1 MANTENI
8 EQTEQTEQT
17 GKPKKKSNA
26 LFAIIFSIL
35 VVAGIIYG
43 VITYLHSQKH
53 QETDDAQISSD
64 ISPVIPRVPGYI
76 KEVRVHDHQ
85 YVHKGDTL
93 VILDDRDLKI
103 QLENATA
110 ALTSAESGVGVSSA
124 GVGYSQSNI
133 ISTKSSVE
141 TIDAQ
146 IEQAKVNLWRANNDF
161 ERYSNLIKD
170 HTITQQQFEE
180 AQATKEL
187 AERQLGVL
195 QAQKAT
201 AQKQTA
207 AMTSQKQVSVSQVSV
222 SQAKIKEAQAAV
234 DAAALNVSYTV
245 ITAQV
250 DGQVGT
256 VNLQVGQFV
265 QAGQALFDI
274 VPTNNRWVIANFKE
288 IQLTKIR
295 PGLPADIHV
304 DAFPDL
310 KLVGKVSSISPATGA
325 KMSLLPP
332 DNATGN
338 FIKVVERVPV
348 RIDFTNAS
356 DSILNMLSSGMNVE
370 VDVHL
375 DGK

>member
-8 EQTEQTEQT
+8 EEQTVA
-17 GKPKKKSNA
+17 PKKKSNA

-35 VVAGIIYG
+35 VIAGIIYG
-43 VITYLHSQKH
+43 VISYLHSQKH
-53 QETDDAQISSD
+53 EETDDAQISSD

-76 KEVRVHDHQ
+76 KEVRVRDHQ
-85 YVHKGDTL
+85 TVHKGDTL

-103 QLENATA
+103 QLENAQA
-110 ALTSAESGVGVSSA
+110 ALVSAESGVGVSDA
-124 GVGYSQSNI
+124 GVGAAQSNI
-133 ISTKSSVE
+133 ISTKSTVE

-146 IEQAKVNLWRANNDF
+146 IAQAKVNLWRANNDF
-161 ERYSNLIKD
+161 VRYSNLIKD

-180 AQATKEL
+180 AQAAKEV
-187 AERQLGVL
+187 AEKQLGVL
-195 QAQKAT
+195 QAQKAV

-207 AMTSQKQVSVSQVSV
+207 AMTSQKQVYSAQVTV
-222 SQAKIKEAQAAV
+222 SQAKIKEAQASV

-245 ITAQV
+245 ITAQA

-265 QAGQALFDI
+265 QAGQALFEI
-274 VPTNNRWVIANFKE
+274 VPRNNRWVIANFKE
-288 IQLTKIR
+288 VQLTKIT
-295 PGLPADIHV
+295 PGQLADIEV

-310 KLVGKVSSISPATGA
+310 KLQGRVTSIAPATGA

-332 DNATGN
+332 DNASGN

-348 RIDFTNAS
+348 RIDFINVP
-356 DSILNMLSSGMNVE
+356 DSILNKLSSGMNVE
-370 VDVHL
+370 ADVHL
-375 DGK
+375 DSK